1 MAVFTERYRQV
12 GTPLAF
18 TGNDR
23 RQADFDDWQL
33 WLHPEVRVEA
43 ESALLHDNHVYSED
57 VLDLVNTSL
66 ICCPEDHVCE
76 NSCQARKFLCR
87 KCQIPVCRECQLLLQ
102 KKVVIPKGLAN
113 DNWMGYVDMW
123 IYDNEVTWME
133 KTVSTPF
140 WTGLMLF
147 SIDVR
152 HSNRSTRA
160 KHMLHNPLYQ
170 IDGRIAYKGQLFSA
184 PMDWASMMDQLEK
197 MEKDEVHVSLPVTGA
212 IFASRVRLVIS
223 SGLVDL

>member
-1 MAVFTERYRQV
+1 MDTGGVRSRIKHCLGAWLLNLPRGSLKINFSMAVFTERYRQV

-76 NSCQARKFLCR
+76 NSCQARKLLCR
-87 KCQIPVCRECQLLLQ
+87 KCQIPVCRECQLL
-102 KKVVIPKGLAN
+102 
-113 DNWMGYVDMW
+113 
-123 IYDNEVTWME
+123 
-133 KTVSTPF
+133 
-140 WTGLMLF
+140 
-147 SIDVR
+147 
-152 HSNRSTRA
+152 
-160 KHMLHNPLYQ
+160 
-170 IDGRIAYKGQLFSA
+170 
-184 PMDWASMMDQLEK
+184 
-197 MEKDEVHVSLPVTGA
+197 
-212 IFASRVRLVIS
+212 
-223 SGLVDL
+223 